1 MNNSKGE
8 LQKYLILI
16 LCDFRDIE
24 EYWIPSRVLVVVFL
38 GALLIM
44 SIIAWIFCIRNLY
57 LEWQESARQNSINRL
72 DLTAPQDTPVVVK
85 VPQSEPAQIQNYVT
99 TEETPLLPREAIRNK
114 RRRSEPAQMQSFVN
128 SESTPLIH
136 REVRRVRRQH
146 GKSNLRKDSITSILI
161 HRPGDPVDN

>member
-1 MNNSKGE
+1 MCCKNIE
-8 LQKYLILI
+8 YLF

-57 LEWQESARQNSINRL
+57 LEWLESARQNSVNRL
-72 DLTAPQDTPVVVK
+72 DLTAPQDTPIVAK
-85 VPQSEPAQIQNYVT
+85 LPQSEPTQMQNYVT
-99 TEETPLLPREAIRNK
+99 TEETPLLPLEVRRNK

-136 REVRRVRRQH
+136 REVRRVRRQD

-161 HRPGDPVDN
+161 HRGDPVDK

>member
-1 MNNSKGE
+1 M
-8 LQKYLILI
+8 
-16 LCDFRDIE
+16 
-24 EYWIPSRVLVVVFL
+24 VFL

-99 TEETPLLPREAIRNK
+99 TEETPLLPRDAIRNK

-128 SESTPLIH
+128 SESTPLMH
-136 REVRRVRRQH
+136 REIRRVRRQE
-146 GKSNLRKDSITSILI
+146 GKSNLLCVNTGKKEMT
-161 HRPGDPVDN
+161 RPFGPRSLRFSLSVTHVTATC

>member
-1 MNNSKGE
+1 MCCKNIE
-8 LQKYLILI
+8 YLF

-24 EYWIPSRVLVVVFL
+24 EYWIPSRILVVVFL

-44 SIIAWIFCIRNLY
+44 SIIAWIFCIQNLY